1 MGYHKRE
8 ITKGELGHFTKI
20 KEEFEELTDAYEQG
34 NPILELCE
42 LADLI
47 GAIEAYA
54 LNNYD
59 IELEDI
65 IKMMECTK
73 SSFQEGVRK

>member
-1 MGYHKRE
+1 MGYHINK
-8 ITKGELGHFTKI
+8 IPKGNLGHFSKI
-20 KEEFEELTDAYEQG
+20 KEEYLEFLDAYHQG

-42 LADLI
+42 LSDLI

-54 LNNYD
+54 LNHYD
-59 IELEDI
+59 IELDDI

-73 SSFQEGVRK
+73 SSFQEGLR